1 MNGSLISKA
10 TTLEDSMT
18 LRAVVEAPFLKE
30 VEKLDTLFL
39 AAYARLPRA
48 EERDRFLKVIRT
60 KPDDPRAV
68 RQAYANIFWALLNS
82 PEFVLCP

>member
-30 VEKLDTLFL
+30 AEKLDTLFL
-39 AAYARLPRA
+39 APTVGCPAR
-48 EERDRFLKVIRT
+48 EERDRFLKVV
-60 KPDDPRAV
+60 RASPTTPG
-68 RQAYANIFWALLNS
+68 RSSRHTRISSGLCLNS